1 MPPKDKKF
9 VNPLL
14 RSTEPSTEPNTET
27 PTQENT
33 ETLMKAA
40 TQAPTSTDT
49 SATTST
55 YTYTSIE
62 DTEDQVVERR
72 KRGKQAFDKTH
83 IRWTMWIKKG
93 LKKKIE
99 KLSKDQE
106 LSLVALAEEAFTDLL
121 MKYEDKK

>member
-1 MPPKDKKF
+1 VPPKDKKF

-14 RSTEPSTEPNTET
+14 RSTEPSTETNTET
-27 PTQENT
+27 PTQEST
-33 ETLMKAA
+33 ETLMKAV
-40 TQAPTSTDT
+40 TQAPTSTST
-49 SATTST
+49 SAHTFTSQDDEQDYST
-55 YTYTSIE
+55 
-62 DTEDQVVERR
+62 ERR

-99 KLSKDQE
+99 KLAKDQE

-121 MKYEDKK
+121 QKYEDKK